1 MPLGFLR
8 SLFRPTVRA
17 AGPRLAS
24 VPELESAHYRAFM
37 AEMNAFARR
46 HGLREFTD
54 WSKVWEYPWL
64 WFHGMDRIDWRGR
77 HVLDLG
83 SEISPMPWW
92 LAARGAEVTLVE
104 TDVQWVPVWERLKSE
119 LRADVTWHQ
128 VRDETLPLPDATVD
142 AVTSLSVIEH
152 QPDKR
157 RALAE
162 IARVLRP
169 RSPLFI
175 SYDICEPELG
185 MTFPEWNGR
194 ALTRREF
201 EAEIW
206 RHPDFDAGSGPI
218 SWNESDLEPFRR
230 WHLRSAPHHNYCTG
244 AAVLVKRR

>member
-8 SLFRPTVRA
+8 SLFRPAVRP

-24 VPELESAHYRAFM
+24 VPELESAPYRTFM
-37 AEMNAFARR
+37 AEMNAFARS

-64 WFHGMDRIDWRGR
+64 WFHGMDRLDWRGR
-77 HVLDLG
+77 SVLDLG

-92 LAARGAEVTLVE
+92 LAARGARVTLIE
-104 TDVQWVPVWERLKSE
+104 TDAQWVPVWERLRRE
-119 LRADVTWHQ
+119 LGADVRWHI
-128 VRDETLPLPDATVD
+128 VSGETLPDAAATFD
-142 AVTSLSVIEH
+142 AATSLSVIEH
-152 QPDKR
+152 QPDKP

-162 IARVLRP
+162 LARVLRP
-169 RSPLFI
+169 GAPLFL
-175 SYDICEPELG
+175 SYDICEPDRG

-194 ALTRREF
+194 ALTMAEF
-201 EAEIW
+201 ERDFW
-206 RHPDFDAGSGPI
+206 RHPDFATPDAPVA
-218 SWNESDLEPFRR
+218 WNTGDLDAFRQ